1 MCGPSDETNA
11 EVGDRANDALRV
23 TGEELRA
30 KVVGEG
36 ANLGVTQRGRIEAAM
51 NGVRI
56 NTDALDNSAGVDT
69 SDHEVNIKI
78 LLNEAVQAGD
88 LTMKQRDKLLAQ
100 MTDDVAE
107 LVLRDNYLQSQA
119 LSIAEAQSFTLLDQ
133 QNRFMQALERTG
145 RLDRAIEFLPDDEA
159 VRQRLTQRIGLTRPE
174 MAVLLAYAKNS
185 IYDELLPSDLPDDP
199 QLEDDL
205 VKYFPERPAEVLPGA
220 DRQAPAAARD
230 HRDRGHQLA
239 SSTAWAGPSSTS

>member
-1 MCGPSDETNA
+1 MTPAELMKTLLKAEIDLLFFGGIGTYVRASDETNA
-11 EVGDRANDALRV
+11 EVGDRANDALRI
-23 TGEELRA
+23 TGEEIRA

-51 NGVRI
+51 NGIKI

-100 MTDDVAE
+100 MTDDVAQ

-133 QNRFMQALERTG
+133 QNRFMRALERVRPTG
-145 RLDRAIEFLPDDEA
+145 P
-159 VRQRLTQRIGLTRPE
+159 
-174 MAVLLAYAKNS
+174 
-185 IYDELLPSDLPDDP
+185 
-199 QLEDDL
+199 
-205 VKYFPERPAEVLPGA
+205 
-220 DRQAPAAARD
+220 
-230 HRDRGHQLA
+230 RDRVP
-239 SSTAWAGPSSTS
+239 AGR